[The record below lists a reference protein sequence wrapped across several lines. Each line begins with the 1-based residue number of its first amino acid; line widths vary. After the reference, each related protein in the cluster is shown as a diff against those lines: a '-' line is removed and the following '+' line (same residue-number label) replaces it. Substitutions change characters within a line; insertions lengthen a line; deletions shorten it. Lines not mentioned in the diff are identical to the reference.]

1 MVKGLPSCM
10 ATLWRDTIFRPPHH
24 FLCVKGLLIA
34 ERWPKGLP
42 KCTCE
47 MLTTILIVPWL
58 CELADGSVALVIYF
72 TFYTTFCVKIHMPK
86 IFVILK
92 MANRR

>member
-1 MVKGLPSCM
+1 
-10 ATLWRDTIFRPPHH
+10 
-24 FLCVKGLLIA
+24 
-34 ERWPKGLP
+34 
-42 KCTCE
+42 